1 MNDPMSFALDDSI
14 PEPLQDEN
22 TSEAIVFGPAYSWVK
37 NILWIWDEMEDYLNR
52 KADSLE
58 GQIMD
63 REWAYH
69 VMTHN
74 PYLINARSPPVNEVS
89 RLNDLFTLRSLT
101 KCLAAIKK
109 IGEYR
114 KQNIAWARMK
124 GAERYVKGMEGRGI
138 TEAEWGAANSRFNM
152 EPITYDNVHG
162 IGDSEIPEENV
173 DYMLAMKAI
182 MGPEEFEGLEDRVL
196 GRKIDPAEIQIPETD
211 DVAEEPTP
219 DIRFIGELSE
229 MFTDPISEA
238 TEYLRQSDDEC
249 SAAAEFWTMM
259 DVDNRGIIDTIISFA
274 EAGV

>member
-1 MNDPMSFALDDSI
+1 MIDPISSALGDNI

-37 NILWIWDEMEDYLNR
+37 DIMWIWDEIEEYLRR

-63 REWAYH
+63 REWAYD
-69 VMTHN
+69 VMVHN

-89 RLNDLFTLRSLT
+89 RLNDLFTLRSLC
-101 KCLAAIKK
+101 KCVAAIDK
-109 IGEYR
+109 IAEYR
-114 KQNIAWARMK
+114 KQNTAWARMK

-138 TEAEWGAANSRFNM
+138 TEAEWGAANSAFNM

-173 DYMLAMKAI
+173 EYILAMKAI
-182 MGPEEFEGLEDRVL
+182 MGPEEFESLEDRVM
-196 GRKIDPAEIQIPETD
+196 GRRPDMPDVPVMET
-211 DVAEEPTP
+211 EEETVDTP
-219 DIRFIGELSE
+219 DIGFVGELSE
-229 MFTDPISEA
+229 IFTDPVSEA

-249 SAAAEFWTMM
+249 SQAAEFWTLM
-259 DVDNRGIIDTIISFA
+259 DVDNRGIIDSIIEFA
-274 EAGV
+274 EAAA